1 MELFNAMSFIVNACR
16 YSAVSSSA
24 DIVISYFLD
33 RFSDHEHVQVFAA
46 MSMLFI
52 FHYIFFTNLLGVI

>member
-1 MELFNAMSFIVNACR
+1 MGIEIELFNTMSFIVNTCK

-24 DIVISYFLD
+24 DIFISYFLD

-46 MSMLFI
+46 MSMLFV
-52 FHYIFFTNLLGVI
+52 FHYILFTN